1 MPLVLVTLKEGQM
14 GWESKNKQELVYLL
28 ILPLVFHA
36 AVHWYPLLH
45 LTKLVLHL
53 CVQVEE
59 PGPQGPRLLGVLQ
72 VQGGRHDPQRLEHA
86 GLDILSSA
94 NELST

>member
-1 MPLVLVTLKEGQM
+1 MLVLHSTVRQSHWGVWWEMYLLVLVFP
-14 GWESKNKQELVYLL
+14 LL
-28 ILPLVFHA
+28 GRD
-36 AVHWYPLLH
+36 PLLH

>member
-1 MPLVLVTLKEGQM
+1 MYLLVLVFP
-14 GWESKNKQELVYLL
+14 LL
-28 ILPLVFHA
+28 GRD
-36 AVHWYPLLH
+36 PLLH

-72 VQGGRHDPQRLEHA
+72 VQGGRHDPQRLEQA
-86 GLDILSSA
+86 RLD
-94 NELST
+94 